1 MLRTILHV
9 SISVALVA
17 TLTTIANP
25 ARSDVLLI
33 EEVRES
39 MRRDLPSNGLSKA
52 EVRRRFGDP
61 AREHAPV
68 GDPPISRW
76 EYEEYTVYF
85 EHDLVLDSVL
95 NRGAVLGRM
104 QGGG

>member
-1 MLRTILHV
+1 MLRTLLHASILSFLV
-9 SISVALVA
+9 AALTGVAL
-17 TLTTIANP
+17 P

-52 EVRRRFGDP
+52 DVRQRFGDP
-61 AREHAPV
+61 AREHAAV

-95 NRGAVLGRM
+95 NRGAVLSRM
-104 QGGG
+104 QDNG